1 VSTDAVAE
9 EVTHQ
14 VIDESCQL
22 ASRLLTTAE
31 NLRTR
36 RDTATRRRFARLLDD
51 PDGLAVTMALAD
63 EVMRTP
69 SSREAARILRR
80 SAKLARARG
89 LGVIDAVGLRLLAV
103 ASALAAAPVMNVI
116 AQTVRMRA
124 NGIILPADARRLT
137 RHIRRR
143 RDDRARLNINVL
155 GEAVL
160 GDNEADTRYRAVMEM
175 IARPDVDYV
184 SVKLSAIVAQLI
196 TVDRDGSLNR
206 IAERLRPLY
215 RAAMGCNTF
224 VNLDMEEYRDLEITL
239 RSFMSILDEPEFE
252 RLTAGIVLQAYLPE
266 AHEALQRLTS
276 WARARHA
283 RSGGVIKVR
292 LVKGAN
298 LAMESTEAELHGW
311 VAAPYSTKS
320 DVDAS
325 YVRML
330 DSVVNERD
338 AVAVRVGVASHNLF
352 HLAFALT
359 LAKRRGVSSQ
369 IDIEM
374 LEGMANAEALALA
387 REAGSVILYTPVTSR
402 DDFPAAVAYLVR
414 RLDENTSTENYLRA
428 SFSMHPGNDAW
439 RQQQLRFVAS
449 VRESA
454 TISTTSRRHGLIRTD
469 ADAEFGRLRF
479 ANQGDGDP
487 TNITELPFGA
497 TMQIPQVDVA
507 TANEVGGHVATARRA
522 QAEWAAAGATKRA
535 QILRVA
541 ARIMQQER
549 RDTIALM
556 MREAGKTF
564 AEADPEV
571 SEAIDFARFYA
582 LEGQRV
588 CADPTASALGVVLVV
603 PPWNFPYAIPAGGV
617 CAALA
622 TGNSVIL
629 KPAPETV
636 AIAQRL
642 VQQLWAAGVPHD
654 VLRFVRTHDDEVGR
668 GLVTNTG
675 VDCVVLTG
683 GYSTA
688 RVFLEWRPDMRLLAE
703 TSGKN
708 AIVVTASAD
717 VDAAVKDIVQ
727 SAFGHAGQKCSAAS
741 LAIVDAEV
749 FDHSSFLRQLRD
761 AVESLQV
768 GWGDQPSTNVGPL
781 IRAPG
786 EALERA
792 LHHLDVGESWLV
804 QPRQLLDDAR
814 LYRPGVRLGV
824 QPGSWSHHNEWFG
837 PVLAVMR
844 APDLDTAIE
853 WQNAVAFGLTA
864 GVHALNAQDCER
876 WIAQVR
882 AGNLYVNRGTTGAVV
897 NRQPF
902 GGWRKSSVGP
912 TAKAGGVHYVET
924 LMNWAAVD
932 TQSDAQV
939 CINSARAWWTSIG
952 SVARDVAG
960 LRAERNYCRYVPYD
974 GVVVVA
980 DQSVS
985 ASTRRVVDDVS
996 QLLTTPV
1003 HWMTASEIN
1012 VTELRNIIMRKTIER
1027 VRWLSSVTVPHEVVA
1042 LLVELGISLDRRA
1055 LAINGGVEAPR
1066 WLKEQSIA
1074 ITNHRHGNIGAG
1086 PRVEVPNSLSV

>member
-1 VSTDAVAE
+1 MSMDAVAE

-22 ASRLLTTAE
+22 AGRLLTTAE
-31 NLRTR
+31 SLRTR

-387 REAGSVILYTPVTSR
+387 RETGSVILYTPVTSR

-454 TISTTSRRHGLIRTD
+454 TISTTSRRHGLVRTD

-497 TMQIPQVDVA
+497 TVQIPQVDVA
-507 TANEVGGHVATARRA
+507 TANEVGSHVATARRA

-535 QILRVA
+535 EILRVA

-582 LEGQRV
+582 L
-588 CADPTASALGVVLVV
+588 
-603 PPWNFPYAIPAGGV
+603 
-617 CAALA
+617 
-622 TGNSVIL
+622 
-629 KPAPETV
+629 
-636 AIAQRL
+636 
-642 VQQLWAAGVPHD
+642 
-654 VLRFVRTHDDEVGR
+654 
-668 GLVTNTG
+668 
-675 VDCVVLTG
+675 
-683 GYSTA
+683 
-688 RVFLEWRPDMRLLAE
+688 
-703 TSGKN
+703 
-708 AIVVTASAD
+708 
-717 VDAAVKDIVQ
+717 
-727 SAFGHAGQKCSAAS
+727 
-741 LAIVDAEV
+741 
-749 FDHSSFLRQLRD
+749 
-761 AVESLQV
+761 
-768 GWGDQPSTNVGPL
+768 
-781 IRAPG
+781 
-786 EALERA
+786 
-792 LHHLDVGESWLV
+792 
-804 QPRQLLDDAR
+804 
-814 LYRPGVRLGV
+814 
-824 QPGSWSHHNEWFG
+824 
-837 PVLAVMR
+837 
-844 APDLDTAIE
+844 
-853 WQNAVAFGLTA
+853 
-864 GVHALNAQDCER
+864 
-876 WIAQVR
+876 
-882 AGNLYVNRGTTGAVV
+882 
-897 NRQPF
+897 
-902 GGWRKSSVGP
+902 
-912 TAKAGGVHYVET
+912 
-924 LMNWAAVD
+924 
-932 TQSDAQV
+932 
-939 CINSARAWWTSIG
+939 
-952 SVARDVAG
+952 
-960 LRAERNYCRYVPYD
+960 
-974 GVVVVA
+974 
-980 DQSVS
+980 
-985 ASTRRVVDDVS
+985 
-996 QLLTTPV
+996 
-1003 HWMTASEIN
+1003 
-1012 VTELRNIIMRKTIER
+1012 
-1027 VRWLSSVTVPHEVVA
+1027 
-1042 LLVELGISLDRRA
+1042 
-1055 LAINGGVEAPR
+1055 
-1066 WLKEQSIA
+1066 
-1074 ITNHRHGNIGAG
+1074 
-1086 PRVEVPNSLSV
+1086 

>member
-1 VSTDAVAE
+1 MDA
-9 EVTHQ
+9 
-14 VIDESCQL
+14 VIDESCRL

-31 NLRTR
+31 HLRTR
-36 RDTATRRRFARLLDD
+36 RDTATRKRFARLLDD

-63 EVMRTP
+63 EVVRTP
-69 SSREAARILRR
+69 SSREAARILRCA
-80 SAKLARARG
+80 AKRASARG
-89 LGVIDAVGLRLLAV
+89 LGVIDAVGLRLVGV
-103 ASALAAAPVMNVI
+103 ASVFAAAPVMKVVE
-116 AQTVRMRA
+116 QTVRMRA
-124 NGIILPADARRLT
+124 NGIILPAETQRLA
-137 RHIRRR
+137 RHIRKRR
-143 RDDRARLNINVL
+143 VGRARLNINVL

-160 GDNEADTRYRAVMEM
+160 GDAEAESRYRAVMEM
-175 IARPDVDYV
+175 IARPEVDYV
-184 SVKLSAIVAQLI
+184 SVKLSAIVAQLM
-196 TVDRDGSLNR
+196 TVDRDGSLVR

-215 RAAMGCNTF
+215 RAAQASGTF

-276 WARARHA
+276 WALARHA

-311 VAAPYSTKS
+311 VAAPYATKS

-330 DSVVNERD
+330 GNLLNQQN
-338 AVAVRVGVASHNLF
+338 AAAIRVGVASHNLF
-352 HLAFALT
+352 HLAYALT
-359 LAKRRGVSSQ
+359 LAKQRGVGDQ

-387 REAGSVILYTPVTSR
+387 HETGSVILYTPVTR
-402 DDFPAAVAYLVR
+402 HDDFPAAVAYLVR

-428 SFSMHPGNDAW
+428 SFSMHPGNAAW
-439 RQQQLRFVAS
+439 QEQQARFIAS
-449 VRESA
+449 VRDSA
-454 TISTTSRRHGLIRTD
+454 TLATTSRRHGLVRAQ
-469 ADAEFGRLRF
+469 ADAEFARARF
-479 ANQGDGDP
+479 ANQCDGDP
-487 TNITELPFGA
+487 TNTAELPFGISV
-497 TMQIPQVDVA
+497 QFPRVDVA
-507 TANEVGGHVATARRA
+507 TADEVSDHVAAARRA
-522 QAEWAAAGATKRA
+522 QPGWADIGAGRRAE
-535 QILRVA
+535 ILRVA
-541 ARIMQQER
+541 ARIMQRER

-564 AEADPEV
+564 TEADPEV

-582 LEGQRV
+582 LEAKRV
-588 CADPTASALGVVLVV
+588 CADPTASALGLVLVV
-603 PPWNFPYAIPAGGV
+603 PPWNFPYAIPADGV

-636 AIAQRL
+636 AIAYRL
-642 VQQLWAAGVPHD
+642 AQQLWAAGVPRD
-654 VLRFVRTHDDEVGR
+654 VLRLVRTNDDEVGR
-668 GLVTNTG
+668 GLVSNARI
-675 VDCVVLTG
+675 DAVVLTG

-688 RVFLEWRPDMRLLAE
+688 RMFLEWRPEMRLLAE

-749 FDHSSFLRQLRD
+749 LDCSSFLRQLRD

-768 GWGDQPSTNVGPL
+768 GWGDEPSTNVGPL

-792 LHHLDVGESWLV
+792 LHHLDTGESWLV
-804 QPRQLLDDAR
+804 QPRRLPGDAR

-824 QPGSWSHHNEWFG
+824 RPGSWSHHTEWFG

-844 APDLDTAIE
+844 APNLDTAIE

-864 GVHALNAQDCER
+864 GVQALNAQDCER
-876 WIAQVR
+876 WIANVR

-912 TAKAGGVHYVET
+912 TAKAGGVHYVEA
-924 LMNWAAVD
+924 LMNWRGVD
-932 TQSDAQV
+932 TQAEADACV
-939 CINSARAWWTSIG
+939 DSAREWWASTG
-952 SVARDVAG
+952 SVARETAG
-960 LRAERNYCRYVPYD
+960 LRAEHNYCRYVPYD
-974 GVVVVA
+974 SVVVVA
-980 DQSVS
+980 DQPVPAVIRHTVDGVS
-985 ASTRRVVDDVS
+985 SLVM
-996 QLLTTPV
+996 TPV
-1003 HWMTASEIN
+1003 QWADASGMTAPA
-1012 VTELRNIIMRKTIER
+1012 LRNIIVRRSVER
-1027 VRWLSSVTVPHEVVA
+1027 VRWLSAVAVPQEIVA
-1042 LLVELGISLDRRA
+1042 LLAELGISLDRRDIA
-1055 LAINGGVEAPR
+1055 VNGAVEAPR

-1086 PRVEVPNSLSV
+1086 PRVAVPNSLSV